1 MKKSLIAAIAV
12 ISIAAVTLFFTS
24 AKKSTPVG
32 TDLLEDIPTVQSFT
46 DEAIPQA
53 DIEKIVKAGVNAQS
67 AINMQPWHFSVVTNK
82 DVLKSL
88 GDKMKSGM
96 KPPKGEGAPK
106 DARADGPGKDMPAP
120 PAGAPS
126 NGAKAALGDS
136 PVAIIVSA
144 KDGSEYDA
152 GLASELMT
160 VEAVLLGYGT
170 KIISSP
176 TIVLNGPDKAEY
188 QKMLGIPSDMSVKG
202 VILIGK
208 YDQSKT
214 DAVTSATTR
223 KDNKEIVTYVK

>member
-1 MKKSLIAAIAV
+1 MKKTLFITIAV
-12 ISIAAVTLFFTS
+12 VSALSATFILTS
-24 AKKSTPVG
+24 AKKAKPIG

-46 DEAIPQA
+46 DEAVPQT

-67 AINMQPWHFSVVTNK
+67 AINMQPWHFTVVTNK
-82 DVLKSL
+82 EVLNSL
-88 GDKMKSGM
+88 GEKMKSGM
-96 KPPKGEGAPK
+96 KPPKG
-106 DARADGPGKDMPAP
+106 ADGPAGGPGKDMPAP
-120 PAGAPS
+120 PKGAPA

-208 YDQSKT
+208 YDQSKP

-223 KDNKEIVTYVK
+223 KDKKETVTYVK